1 MSVVDYMSIII
12 IMIYYEL
19 IDALSAVR
27 IEINLKTLLCIHVDV
42 HKT

>member
-1 MSVVDYMSIII
+1 MSVVDYMYIII

-42 HKT
+42 Q